1 MKIQDL
7 RPMVL
12 ASFTLN
18 WEYSITSSSWFFQCK
33 YPTFHVKLTSKSQ
46 GWKYVGKS
54 FLEHSTTNTSTCEGW
69 VSRCGV
75 MAWWL
80 FQTCIENV
88 HHYTAASYWTHPG
101 NVGDVWKE
109 NASTPSPCHCLTNS
123 PGHHGLST
131 PLASPTKVVFRKL
144 GRSRQPWLSPITF
157 FTRLEW
163 K

>member
-1 MKIQDL
+1 
-7 RPMVL
+7 
-12 ASFTLN
+12 
-18 WEYSITSSSWFFQCK
+18 
-33 YPTFHVKLTSKSQ
+33 
-46 GWKYVGKS
+46 
-54 FLEHSTTNTSTCEGW
+54 
-69 VSRCGV
+69 

-88 HHYTAASYWTHPG
+88 HHYTAASYWTHPD

-109 NASTPSPCHCLTNS
+109 NASTPSRCHCLTNS

-157 FTRLEW
+157 FTRLEYNRQNLDSQQLLPSVSRCHFSSIITVGNPNYTKTFITLPDTQPPCLW
-163 K
+163 IRQTYQNAAHVE